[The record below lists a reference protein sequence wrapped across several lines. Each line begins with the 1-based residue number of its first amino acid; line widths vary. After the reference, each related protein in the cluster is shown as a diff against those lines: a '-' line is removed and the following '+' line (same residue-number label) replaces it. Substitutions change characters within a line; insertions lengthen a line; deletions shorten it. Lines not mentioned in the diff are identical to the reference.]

1 MSAMDFFH
9 QIRLGSYQLAL
20 PVPGILKLCNYLQ
33 NVVAIT
39 YIFALQLSTF
49 LFYNKQGSH
58 FTSPKFTQIFLD
70 AGAKIS
76 MDHRGRAYDNIF
88 VERLWRT
95 VKYEDVYPNAYETPR
110 EARIGINNFMNFYN
124 HERPHSRLKYRT
136 PEEVY
141 WDR

>member
-49 LFYNKQGSH
+49 LFYNKQSSDGSV
-58 FTSPKFTQIFLD
+58 
-70 AGAKIS
+70 
-76 MDHRGRAYDNIF
+76 M
-88 VERLWRT
+88 
-95 VKYEDVYPNAYETPR
+95 NA
-110 EARIGINNFMNFYN
+110 
-124 HERPHSRLKYRT
+124 T
-136 PEEVY
+136 PEMLKFSKKCQTFSMY
-141 WDR
+141 P